1 MQIPKAFQI
10 RDSVLV
16 SVWRVRFAFVT
27 SALSSCLHQLT
38 KPENGRLE
46 INFRHHDPW
55 LTTLRKRIQ
64 QPHSD
69 AGNNQDK
76 NRRSDIVSEDHFG
89 FPLRL
94 NIVIQVVGSRGDV
107 QPFVALGKELQKY
120 GHRVRLSTHMSFR
133 NDVLETGLEFFNIGG
148 NPEELM
154 AFMVQNPGLLPGMR
168 TIRSGAIQKR
178 RREMKAIFSG
188 CWRSCYETGDGT
200 EMRHGPENMHS
211 GAVDSC
217 ARPFVADAI
226 IANPPGFVHLSCAE
240 KLGIPLNMMFT

>member
-1 MQIPKAFQI
+1 M
-10 RDSVLV
+10 
-16 SVWRVRFAFVT
+16 
-27 SALSSCLHQLT
+27 
-38 KPENGRLE
+38 E
-46 INFRHHDPW
+46 INFRHHNTW
-55 LTTLRKRIQ
+55 LTTPTKRVE
-64 QPHSD
+64 QPSHSD
-69 AGNNQDK
+69 TGNNKDK
-76 NRRSDIVSEDHFG
+76 NRRSDIVSEDCFA

-107 QPFVALGKELQKY
+107 QPFVALGKELQEY
-120 GHRVRLSTHMSFR
+120 GHRVRLSTHLSFR
-133 NDVLETGLEFFNIGG
+133 KDVIEMGLEFFNIGG

-154 AFMVQNPGLLPGMR
+154 AFMVQNPGLLPRMR

-178 RREMKAIFSG
+178 RREMKSIFSG

-200 EMRHGPENMHS
+200 EMRHNPKNTYS
-211 GAVDSC
+211 AAVDSC

>member
-1 MQIPKAFQI
+1 MKH
-10 RDSVLV
+10 V
-16 SVWRVRFAFVT
+16 
-27 SALSSCLHQLT
+27 
-38 KPENGRLE
+38 E
-46 INFRHHDPW
+46 
-55 LTTLRKRIQ
+55 
-64 QPHSD
+64 QPVQVGTESQEESHVVAEGD
-69 AGNNQDK
+69 AT
-76 NRRSDIVSEDHFG
+76 
-89 FPLRL
+89 FPLSL

-107 QPFVALGKELQKY
+107 QPFVALGKELQKH
-120 GHRVRLSTHMSFR
+120 GHRVRLATHLSFR
-133 NDVLETGLEFFNIGG
+133 KEVKDMGLEFFSIGG

-200 EMRHGPENMHS
+200 EMHQIPEHTRS

-217 ARPFVADAI
+217 TLPFVADVI

-240 KLGIPLNMMFT
+240 KLGVPLNMMFT